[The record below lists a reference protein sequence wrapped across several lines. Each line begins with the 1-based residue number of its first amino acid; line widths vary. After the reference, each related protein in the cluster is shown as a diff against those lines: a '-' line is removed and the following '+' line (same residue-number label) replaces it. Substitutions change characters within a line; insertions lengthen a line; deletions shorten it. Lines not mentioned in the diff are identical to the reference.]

1 MVSGN
6 NPNISYLGLP
16 KALVSG
22 GFYIKSHL
30 EILTLILDLART
42 NSKIGSNM
50 ICLDLNEIDLHE
62 DFFTAIND
70 EEDPNLSDIIDSIN
84 LLLNK
89 NSMRVSFFIG
99 KEYFMGSQLEG
110 VKESTI
116 KVINSIS
123 SLLDLI
129 GVDYPSII
137 VRIGSAY
144 GNRKQTMS
152 NFCERVKLLD
162 KNALKKLC
170 VTNDE
175 KPSLFSVTDLLT
187 GIYYETKIPIC
198 FRTLAHHFNNGG
210 LSIREAMF
218 LSSSTWD
225 ENDVPFFIHS
235 ESSEIN
241 DDGISLSP
249 NPSEYLKN
257 RIPTFGLSC
266 DIIIESPERENSYID
281 YLKNQK
287 SLPPMVINKTSAK

>member
-1 MVSGN
+1 MVSGS

-16 KALVSG
+16 KALALGS
-22 GFYIKSHL
+22 FYIRSHE
-30 EILTLILDLART
+30 EILTLILDLANT
-42 NSKIGSNM
+42 NFSIGSNM
-50 ICLDLNEIDLHE
+50 ICLDLNEMDFHE
-62 DFFTAIND
+62 DFFNTVSD
-70 EEDPNLSDIIDSIN
+70 EENPKLSSIIDSIN
-84 LLLNK
+84 LILNK
-89 NSMRVSFFIG
+89 NSIRVSFFIG

-116 KVINSIS
+116 RVINSIS
-123 SLLDLI
+123 ALLDLI

-137 VRIGSAY
+137 IRIGSAY

-152 NFCERVKLLD
+152 NFCNRIKLLD
-162 KNALKKLC
+162 KNAVNKLC

-218 LSSSTWD
+218 LSSSTWKD
-225 ENDVPFFIHS
+225 EHVPFFIHS
-235 ESSEIN
+235 ESVDIN
-241 DDGISLSP
+241 EDGVSLSP
-249 NPSEYLKN
+249 NPSAYLKN

-266 DIIIESPERENSYID
+266 DIIIESPERENSYIH
-281 YLKNQK
+281 YIKNQK
-287 SLPPMVINKTSAK
+287 SLPPVVINKISGK